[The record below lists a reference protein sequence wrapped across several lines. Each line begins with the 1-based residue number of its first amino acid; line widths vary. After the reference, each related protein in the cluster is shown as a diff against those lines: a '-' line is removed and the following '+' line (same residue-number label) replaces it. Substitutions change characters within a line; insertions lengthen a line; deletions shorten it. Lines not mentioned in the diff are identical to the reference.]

1 MSASCAKS
9 RTLGEGCLCGCCFGA
24 FNFLCKAPG
33 IGAIIHAST
42 PALGASTSCA
52 ESFTNWGGG
61 EEGKCCS
68 DSGVLWQG
76 ATALAHWLPVQNPW
90 HLGRG
95 VWGLGGGGERLRM
108 LGRVSPRS
116 SVYPLPAQ
124 SLSHWGRGKEDA
136 RASGLLSR
144 SPLPALVHDPS
155 PAAAATATAALLE
168 FAALLH
174 STLVSLTLH
183 PGFFPRQWVPQHSP
197 FLRQREINSLHRHVK

>member
-1 MSASCAKS
+1 MLVWLLLWCIQLPVQSPWHWGDYSCFHS
-9 RTLGEGCLCGCCFGA
+9 CPWCI
-24 FNFLCKAPG
+24 NFLCRIFYKLGGRRGGEMLLRLGCALAGGDCPG
-33 IGAIIHAST
+33 
-42 PALGASTSCA
+42 ALASCA
-52 ESFTNWGGG
+52 ES
-61 EEGKCCS
+61 
-68 DSGVLWQG
+68 LALG
-76 ATALAHWLPVQNPW
+76 AGCVGA
-90 HLGRG
+90 
-95 VWGLGGGGERLRM
+95 GGGGERLRM